1 MDSINDRLQ
10 IIVNE
15 FFDGNKAQFAKAVNI
30 PPTSISNYFNEKRQS
45 KPSSEMLCKI
55 LNVVDKLSSD
65 WLLLG
70 KGPMLKSS
78 IGNQDEVKVVQ
89 PSNVMMVPL
98 VSQYAHAGYMS
109 GFADSEYMD
118 SLPKVPF
125 PMDEEHHGEYVCFE
139 VRGDSMDDGMRHSYA
154 QGDIVLCRNVDK
166 LYWMKKLHYNA
177 WNAFV
182 IVHKEGIVLK
192 QIVAHDVERGIITV
206 HSFNPYYEDFD
217 IDLRDVYQILNVVKT
232 QRNG

>member
-70 KGPMLKSS
+70 KVPMLKSA
-78 IGNQDEVKVVQ
+78 IGNQD
-89 PSNVMMVPL
+89 
-98 VSQYAHAGYMS
+98 
-109 GFADSEYMD
+109 
-118 SLPKVPF
+118 
-125 PMDEEHHGEYVCFE
+125 
-139 VRGDSMDDGMRHSYA
+139 
-154 QGDIVLCRNVDK
+154 
-166 LYWMKKLHYNA
+166 
-177 WNAFV
+177 
-182 IVHKEGIVLK
+182 
-192 QIVAHDVERGIITV
+192 
-206 HSFNPYYEDFD
+206 
-217 IDLRDVYQILNVVKT
+217 
-232 QRNG
+232 

>member
-1 MDSINDRLQ
+1 MNTRERLKLYLSSIGISEGNFEKEAGLSTGFVSKVGDSIRTKSL
-10 IIVNE
+10 E
-15 FFDGNKAQFAKAVNI
+15 
-30 PPTSISNYFNEKRQS
+30 
-45 KPSSEMLCKI
+45 KI
-55 LNVVDKLSSD
+55 LGKFPDLNTS
-65 WLLLG
+65 WLLTG
-70 KGPMLKSS
+70 EGPMLKSS
-78 IGNQDEVKVVQ
+78 IGNQDEVKEMR
-89 PSNVMMVPL
+89 PSSVMMVPL

-109 GFADSEYMD
+109 GFADNGYMD

-206 HSFNPYYEDFD
+206 HSYNPYYEDFD

>member
-1 MDSINDRLQ
+1 MNTRERLKLYLSSIGISEGNFEKEAGLSTGFVSKVGDSIRTKSL
-10 IIVNE
+10 E
-15 FFDGNKAQFAKAVNI
+15 
-30 PPTSISNYFNEKRQS
+30 
-45 KPSSEMLCKI
+45 KI
-55 LNVVDKLSSD
+55 LGKFPDLNTS
-65 WLLLG
+65 WLLTG
-70 KGPMLKSS
+70 EGPMLKSS

-109 GFADSEYMD
+109 GFADNGYMD

-154 QGDIVLCRNVDK
+154 QGDIVLCRNVYR
-166 LYWMKKLHYNA
+166 LYWMKKLHYNS

-206 HSFNPYYEDFD
+206 HSYNPYYEDFD

>member
-1 MDSINDRLQ
+1 MNTRERLKLYLSSIGISEGNFEKEAGLSTGFVSKVGDSIRTKSL
-10 IIVNE
+10 E
-15 FFDGNKAQFAKAVNI
+15 
-30 PPTSISNYFNEKRQS
+30 
-45 KPSSEMLCKI
+45 KI
-55 LNVVDKLSSD
+55 LGKFPDLNTS
-65 WLLLG
+65 WLLTG
-70 KGPMLKSS
+70 EGPMLKSS

-89 PSNVMMVPL
+89 PSSVMMVPL

-206 HSFNPYYEDFD
+206 HSYNPYYEDFD

>member
-1 MDSINDRLQ
+1 METSERINKLLEYSGLSVNKFSEKIGVKTSQSIRDLLS
-10 IIVNE
+10 
-15 FFDGNKAQFAKAVNI
+15 GKTKG
-30 PPTSISNYFNEKRQS
+30 ISHSVED
-45 KPSSEMLCKI
+45 KI
-55 LNVVDKLSSD
+55 LSCFTEIDRV
-65 WLLLG
+65 WLLTG
-70 KGPMLKSS
+70 EGPMLKSS
-78 IGNQDEVKVVQ
+78 IGNQDEVKVMQ

-109 GFADSEYMD
+109 GFADSEYME

-154 QGDIVLCRNVDK
+154 QGDIVLCRNVDR
-166 LYWMKKLHYNA
+166 LYWMKKLHYNS

-206 HSFNPYYEDFD
+206 HSYNPYYEDFD

>member
-1 MDSINDRLQ
+1 MNTRERLKLYLSSIGISEGNFEKEAGLSTGFVSKVGDSIRTKSL
-10 IIVNE
+10 E
-15 FFDGNKAQFAKAVNI
+15 
-30 PPTSISNYFNEKRQS
+30 
-45 KPSSEMLCKI
+45 KI
-55 LNVVDKLSSD
+55 LGKFPDLNTS
-65 WLLLG
+65 WLLTG
-70 KGPMLKSS
+70 EGPMLKSS
-78 IGNQDEVKVVQ
+78 IGKDEVKAMQ

-166 LYWMKKLHYNA
+166 LYWMKKLHYNS

-206 HSFNPYYEDFD
+206 HSYNPYYEDFD

>member
-1 MDSINDRLQ
+1 MSTRERLKLYLSSIGISEGNFEKEAGLSTGFVSKVGDSIRTKSL
-10 IIVNE
+10 E
-15 FFDGNKAQFAKAVNI
+15 
-30 PPTSISNYFNEKRQS
+30 
-45 KPSSEMLCKI
+45 KI
-55 LNVVDKLSSD
+55 LGKFPDLNTS
-65 WLLLG
+65 WLLTG
-70 KGPMLKSS
+70 EGPMLKSS
-78 IGNQDEVKVVQ
+78 IGNQDEVKMMR

-109 GFADSEYMD
+109 GFADNDYMD
-118 SLPKVPF
+118 SLPKMPF

-206 HSFNPYYEDFD
+206 HSYNPYYEDFD

>member
-1 MDSINDRLQ
+1 MEINERINKLLEYSGLS
-10 IIVNE
+10 VNKFSE
-15 FFDGNKAQFAKAVNI
+15 KIGVKTSQAIRDLLSGKTK
-30 PPTSISNYFNEKRQS
+30 SISRSIED
-45 KPSSEMLCKI
+45 KI
-55 LNVVDKLSSD
+55 LSCFTEIDRV
-65 WLLLG
+65 WLLTG
-70 KGPMLKSS
+70 EGPMLKSS
-78 IGNQDEVKVVQ
+78 IGNQDEVKMMQ

-109 GFADSEYMD
+109 GFADNGYMD
-118 SLPKVPF
+118 SLPKMPF

-166 LYWMKKLHYNA
+166 LYWMKKLHYNS

-182 IVHKEGIVLK
+182 IVHKDGIVLK
-192 QIVAHDVERGIITV
+192 QIVAHDVERGVITV
-206 HSFNPYYEDFD
+206 HSYNPYYEDFD

>member
-1 MDSINDRLQ
+1 MNTRERLKLYLSSIGISEGNFEKEAGLSTGFVSKVGDSIRTKSL
-10 IIVNE
+10 E
-15 FFDGNKAQFAKAVNI
+15 
-30 PPTSISNYFNEKRQS
+30 
-45 KPSSEMLCKI
+45 KI
-55 LNVVDKLSSD
+55 LGKFPDLNTS
-65 WLLLG
+65 WLLTG
-70 KGPMLKSS
+70 EGPMLKSS

-109 GFADSEYMD
+109 GFADNGYMD

-125 PMDEEHHGEYVCFE
+125 PMDEEHHGEDVCFE

-154 QGDIVLCRNVDK
+154 QGDIVLCRNVDR

-206 HSFNPYYEDFD
+206 HSYNPYYEDFD

>member
-1 MDSINDRLQ
+1 MDNT
-10 IIVNE
+10 VNE
-15 FFDGNKAQFAKAVNI
+15 RILIIANELFGGSVNALCKACGIKQGTMSNI
-30 PPTSISNYFNEKRQS
+30 VSGRMS
-45 KPSSEMLCKI
+45 KPSFEVISAI
-55 LNVVDKLSSD
+55 VDNSNVSSD

-78 IGNQDEVKVVQ
+78 IGNQDEVKVMQ

-109 GFADSEYMD
+109 GFADSEYME

-154 QGDIVLCRNVDK
+154 QGDIVLCRNVDR
-166 LYWMKKLHYNA
+166 LYWQKRLHFKQ

-192 QIVAHDVERGIITV
+192 QIVAHDVEKGVITV

>member
-1 MDSINDRLQ
+1 MNTRERLKLYLSSIGISEGNFEKEAGLSTGFVSKVGDSIRTKSL
-10 IIVNE
+10 E
-15 FFDGNKAQFAKAVNI
+15 
-30 PPTSISNYFNEKRQS
+30 
-45 KPSSEMLCKI
+45 KI
-55 LNVVDKLSSD
+55 LGKFPDLNTS
-65 WLLLG
+65 WLLTG
-70 KGPMLKSS
+70 EGPMLKSS
-78 IGNQDEVKVVQ
+78 IGNQDEVKEMR
-89 PSNVMMVPL
+89 PSSVMMVPL

-206 HSFNPYYEDFD
+206 HSYNPYYEDFD

>member
-1 MDSINDRLQ
+1 MNTRERLKLYLSSIGISEGNFEKEAGLSTGFVSKVGDSIRMKSL
-10 IIVNE
+10 E
-15 FFDGNKAQFAKAVNI
+15 
-30 PPTSISNYFNEKRQS
+30 
-45 KPSSEMLCKI
+45 KI
-55 LNVVDKLSSD
+55 LSKFPDLNTS
-65 WLLLG
+65 WLLTG
-70 KGPMLKSS
+70 EGSMLKSS
-78 IGNQDEVKVVQ
+78 TAQKEVKAMQ
-89 PSNVMMVPL
+89 PESVMMVPL
-98 VSQYAHAGYMS
+98 VSQYAHAGYMA
-109 GFADSEYMD
+109 GFADGVYME
-118 SLPKVPF
+118 SLPKIPW

-154 QGDIVLCRNVDK
+154 QGDIVLCRNVDR
-166 LYWMKKLHYNA
+166 LYWQKRLHFKQ

-192 QIVAHDVERGIITV
+192 QIVAHDVEKGVITV

>member
-1 MDSINDRLQ
+1 MNTRERLKLYLSSIGISEGNLEKEAGLSTGFVSKVGDSIRTKSL
-10 IIVNE
+10 E
-15 FFDGNKAQFAKAVNI
+15 
-30 PPTSISNYFNEKRQS
+30 
-45 KPSSEMLCKI
+45 KI
-55 LNVVDKLSSD
+55 LGKFPDLNTS
-65 WLLLG
+65 WLLTG
-70 KGPMLKSS
+70 EGPMFKSS

-89 PSNVMMVPL
+89 PSEGMMVPL
-98 VSQYAHAGYMS
+98 VGQYAHGGYMS
-109 GFADSEYMD
+109 GFADNGYMD

-154 QGDIVLCRNVDK
+154 QGDIVLCRNVDR

-206 HSFNPYYEDFD
+206 HSYNPYYEDFD

>member
-1 MDSINDRLQ
+1 METSERINKLLEYSGLSVNKFSEKIGVKTSQSIRDLLS
-10 IIVNE
+10 
-15 FFDGNKAQFAKAVNI
+15 GKTKG
-30 PPTSISNYFNEKRQS
+30 ISHSVED
-45 KPSSEMLCKI
+45 KI
-55 LNVVDKLSSD
+55 LSCFTEIDRV
-65 WLLLG
+65 WLLTG
-70 KGPMLKSS
+70 EGPMLKSS
-78 IGNQDEVKVVQ
+78 IGNQDEVKVMQ

-109 GFADSEYMD
+109 GFADSEYME

-154 QGDIVLCRNVDK
+154 QGDIVLCRNVDR

-206 HSFNPYYEDFD
+206 HSYNPYYEDFD

>member
-1 MDSINDRLQ
+1 MNTRERLKLYLSTIGISEGNFEKEAGLSTGFVSKVGDSIRTKSL
-10 IIVNE
+10 E
-15 FFDGNKAQFAKAVNI
+15 
-30 PPTSISNYFNEKRQS
+30 
-45 KPSSEMLCKI
+45 KI
-55 LNVVDKLSSD
+55 LLKFPDLNTS
-65 WLLLG
+65 WLLTG
-70 KGPMLKSS
+70 EGSMLKSD
-78 IGNQDEVKVVQ
+78 INNKDEVKAMK
-89 PSNVMMVPL
+89 PESVMMVPL

-109 GFADSEYMD
+109 GFADVSYMD
-118 SLPKVPF
+118 SLPKIPW

-154 QGDIVLCRNVDK
+154 QGDIVLCRNVDR
-166 LYWMKKLHYNA
+166 LYWLKKLHFKQ

-192 QIVAHDVERGIITV
+192 QIVAHDVEKGIITV
-206 HSFNPYYEDFD
+206 HSYNPYYEDFN

>member
-1 MDSINDRLQ
+1 MNTRERLKLYLSTIGISEGNFEKEASLSTGFVSKVGDSIRKKSL
-10 IIVNE
+10 E
-15 FFDGNKAQFAKAVNI
+15 
-30 PPTSISNYFNEKRQS
+30 
-45 KPSSEMLCKI
+45 KI
-55 LNVVDKLSSD
+55 LLKFPDLNTS
-65 WLLLG
+65 WLLTG
-70 KGPMLKSS
+70 EGSMLKSD
-78 IGNQDEVKVVQ
+78 INNKDEVKAMK
-89 PSNVMMVPL
+89 PENVMMVPL

-109 GFADSEYMD
+109 GFADGVYMD
-118 SLPKVPF
+118 SLPKIPW

-154 QGDIVLCRNVDK
+154 QGDIVLCRNVDR
-166 LYWMKKLHYNA
+166 LYWQKKLHFKQ

-192 QIVAHDVERGIITV
+192 QIVAHDVERGVITV

>member
-1 MDSINDRLQ
+1 MNTRERLKLYLSSIGISEGNFEKEAGLSTGFVSKVGDSIRTKSL
-10 IIVNE
+10 E
-15 FFDGNKAQFAKAVNI
+15 
-30 PPTSISNYFNEKRQS
+30 
-45 KPSSEMLCKI
+45 KI
-55 LNVVDKLSSD
+55 LGKFPDLNTS
-65 WLLLG
+65 WLLTG
-70 KGPMLKSS
+70 EGPMLKSS
-78 IGNQDEVKVVQ
+78 IGNQDEVKVMQ
-89 PSNVMMVPL
+89 PGNVMMVPL

-154 QGDIVLCRNVDK
+154 QGDIVLCRNVDR

-206 HSFNPYYEDFD
+206 HSYNPYYEDFD

>member
-1 MDSINDRLQ
+1 MDNT
-10 IIVNE
+10 VNE
-15 FFDGNKAQFAKAVNI
+15 RILIIANELFGGSVNALCKACGIKQGTMSNI
-30 PPTSISNYFNEKRQS
+30 VSGRMS
-45 KPSSEMLCKI
+45 KPSFEVISAI
-55 LNVVDKLSSD
+55 VDNSNVSSD

-70 KGPMLKSS
+70 KGSMLKSD
-78 IGNQDEVKVVQ
+78 INNKDEVKAVK
-89 PSNVMMVPL
+89 PENVMMVPL

-109 GFADSEYMD
+109 GFADNGYMD

-154 QGDIVLCRNVDK
+154 QGDIVLCRNVDR
-166 LYWMKKLHYNA
+166 LYWQKKLHFKQ

-192 QIVAHDVERGIITV
+192 QIVAHDVEKGIITV
-206 HSFNPYYEDFD
+206 HSYNPYYEDFD

>member
-89 PSNVMMVPL
+89 PSN
-98 VSQYAHAGYMS
+98 GYMS
-109 GFADSEYMD
+109 GFADNGYMD

-154 QGDIVLCRNVDK
+154 QGDIVLCRNVDR

-206 HSFNPYYEDFD
+206 HSYNPYYEDFD

>member
-1 MDSINDRLQ
+1 MNTRERLKLYLSSIGISEGNFEKEAGLSTGFVSKVGDSIRTKSL
-10 IIVNE
+10 E
-15 FFDGNKAQFAKAVNI
+15 
-30 PPTSISNYFNEKRQS
+30 
-45 KPSSEMLCKI
+45 KI
-55 LNVVDKLSSD
+55 LGKFPDLNTS
-65 WLLLG
+65 WLLTG
-70 KGPMLKSS
+70 EGPMLKSS
-78 IGNQDEVKVVQ
+78 IGNQDEVKEMR
-89 PSNVMMVPL
+89 PSSVMMVPL

-109 GFADSEYMD
+109 GFADNGYMD

-139 VRGDSMDDGMRHSYA
+139 VRGDSMYDGMRHSYA

-206 HSFNPYYEDFD
+206 HSYNPYYEDFD

>member
-1 MDSINDRLQ
+1 MEINERINKLLEYSGLSVNKFSEKIGVKTSQSIRDLLS
-10 IIVNE
+10 
-15 FFDGNKAQFAKAVNI
+15 GKTKG
-30 PPTSISNYFNEKRQS
+30 ISHSVED
-45 KPSSEMLCKI
+45 KI
-55 LNVVDKLSSD
+55 LSCFTEIDRV
-65 WLLLG
+65 WLLTG
-70 KGPMLKSS
+70 EGSMLKSS
-78 IGNQDEVKVVQ
+78 TAQKEVKEIQ
-89 PSNVMMVPL
+89 PESVMMVPL
-98 VSQYAHAGYMS
+98 VSQYAHAGYMA
-109 GFADSEYMD
+109 GFADGVYME
-118 SLPKVPF
+118 SLPKIPW

-154 QGDIVLCRNVDK
+154 QGDIVLCRNVDR
-166 LYWMKKLHYNA
+166 LYWMKKLHYNS

-192 QIVAHDVERGIITV
+192 QIVAHDVEKGVITV

>member
-1 MDSINDRLQ
+1 MAINERFCELLKSKNISVKEAASIIGKSDMYVRKLMRTGESFG
-10 IIVNE
+10 IE
-15 FFDGNKAQFAKAVNI
+15 PAMA
-30 PPTSISNYFNEKRQS
+30 
-45 KPSSEMLCKI
+45 I
-55 LNVVDKLSSD
+55 LNSMKDISAD
-65 WLLLG
+65 WLLTG
-70 KGPMLKSS
+70 EGSMLKSS
-78 IGNQDEVKVVQ
+78 TAQKEVKEIQ
-89 PSNVMMVPL
+89 PESVMMVPL
-98 VSQYAHAGYMS
+98 VSQYAHAGYMA
-109 GFADSEYMD
+109 GFADGVYME
-118 SLPKVPF
+118 SLPKIPW

-154 QGDIVLCRNVDK
+154 QGDIVLCRNVDR
-166 LYWMKKLHYNA
+166 LYWQKRLHFKQ

-192 QIVAHDVERGIITV
+192 QIVAHDVEKGVITV

>member
-1 MDSINDRLQ
+1 MSTRERLKLYLSSIGISEGNFEKEAGLSTGFVSKVGDSIRTKSL
-10 IIVNE
+10 E
-15 FFDGNKAQFAKAVNI
+15 
-30 PPTSISNYFNEKRQS
+30 
-45 KPSSEMLCKI
+45 KI
-55 LNVVDKLSSD
+55 LGKFPDLNTS
-65 WLLLG
+65 WLLTG
-70 KGPMLKSS
+70 EGPMLKSS
-78 IGNQDEVKVVQ
+78 IGKDEVKMMQ

-109 GFADSEYMD
+109 GFADNGYMD

-154 QGDIVLCRNVDK
+154 QGDIVLCRNVDR

-206 HSFNPYYEDFD
+206 HSYNPYYEDFD

>member
-1 MDSINDRLQ
+1 MAINERFCELLKSKNISVKEAASIIGKSDMYVRKLMRTGESFG
-10 IIVNE
+10 IE
-15 FFDGNKAQFAKAVNI
+15 PAMA
-30 PPTSISNYFNEKRQS
+30 
-45 KPSSEMLCKI
+45 I
-55 LNVVDKLSSD
+55 LNSMKDVSAD

-78 IGNQDEVKVVQ
+78 IGNQDEVKVMQ

-109 GFADSEYMD
+109 GFADSEYME

-154 QGDIVLCRNVDK
+154 QGDIVLCRNVDR

-192 QIVAHDVERGIITV
+192 QIVAHDVDRGIITV
-206 HSFNPYYEDFD
+206 HSYNPYYEDFD

>member
-1 MDSINDRLQ
+1 MSTRERLKLYLSSIGISEGNFEKEAGLSTGFVSKVGDSIRTKSL
-10 IIVNE
+10 E
-15 FFDGNKAQFAKAVNI
+15 
-30 PPTSISNYFNEKRQS
+30 
-45 KPSSEMLCKI
+45 KI
-55 LNVVDKLSSD
+55 LGKFPDLNTS
-65 WLLLG
+65 WLLTG
-70 KGPMLKSS
+70 EGPMLKSS
-78 IGNQDEVKVVQ
+78 IGNQDEVKMMQ

-109 GFADSEYMD
+109 GFADNGYMD
-118 SLPKVPF
+118 SLPKMPF

-166 LYWMKKLHYNA
+166 LYWMKKLHYNS

-182 IVHKEGIVLK
+182 IVHKDGIVLK
-192 QIVAHDVERGIITV
+192 QIVAHDVERGVITV
-206 HSFNPYYEDFD
+206 HSFNPYYEDFE
-217 IDLRDVYQILNVVKT
+217 INLRDVYQILNVVKT

>member
-1 MDSINDRLQ
+1 METSERINKLLEYSGLSVNKFSEKIGVKTSQSIRDLLS
-10 IIVNE
+10 
-15 FFDGNKAQFAKAVNI
+15 GKTKG
-30 PPTSISNYFNEKRQS
+30 ISHSVED
-45 KPSSEMLCKI
+45 KI
-55 LNVVDKLSSD
+55 LSCFTEIDRV
-65 WLLLG
+65 WLLTG
-70 KGPMLKSS
+70 EGPMLKSA
-78 IGNQDEVKVVQ
+78 IGKDEVKMMQ

-166 LYWMKKLHYNA
+166 LYWMKKLHYNS

-192 QIVAHDVERGIITV
+192 QIVAHDVEKGVITV
-206 HSFNPYYEDFD
+206 HSFNPYYEDFE
-217 IDLRDVYQILNVVKT
+217 INLRDVYQILNVVKT